1 MMLLQLQ
8 CITLTNW
15 EKKKKKVVLSITHKI
30 LEKLMFHTLY
40 ILQFIELISYD

>member
-1 MMLLQLQ
+1 MLLLLQ

-15 EKKKKKVVLSITHKI
+15 EKRRREKVVLSITHKI
-30 LEKLMFHTLY
+30 LERVMFHTLY